1 MNALEPFPYLP
12 SQKPPLTKNIAL
24 ITNTRAGSGRGLK
37 LAEAIAAKL
46 KNKNIAHQLFTQPWP
61 AHLTNFSDAWIIGGD
76 GTLNHFINT
85 YPNIKIP
92 LVIFPGGSGNDF
104 ATLLYGSDSTD
115 EIIAKGLHAPP
126 KPTDAGL
133 CNERYFI
140 NGAGI
145 AFEGAVVEN
154 LVGKNKR
161 AGKIDFLI
169 AIIKRVFFYREP
181 VLHIKDDTIEWKGKC
196 LMVSVMNGKTSGGGF
211 KVGPQA
217 GIDDGLFEISVVRAV
232 HPIKR
237 LRYLPVIEKGMHI
250 NLPFVFYYRSAEI
263 LVEGEAPIPAHLDGE
278 YYTASS
284 LHIRILP
291 GQFLFRY

>member
-1 MNALEPFPYLP
+1 LN
-12 SQKPPLTKNIAL
+12 KTIAL
-24 ITNTRAGSGRGLK
+24 ITNTKAGSGRGLK
-37 LAEAIAAKL
+37 LAASIAEKL
-46 KNKNIAHQLFTQPWP
+46 HHKNISHKLITQPWP
-61 AHLTNFSDAWIIGGD
+61 EHLADFSDAWIIGGD

-85 YPNIKIP
+85 YPQIKIP

-104 ATLLYGSDSTD
+104 ATLLYGAKSTD
-115 EIIAKGLHAPP
+115 EIINAGLNAPP
-126 KPTDAGL
+126 RATDAGL

-145 AFEGAVVEN
+145 AFEGAVVEK

-169 AIIKRVFFYREP
+169 AILKRVFFYREP
-181 VLHIKDDTIEWKGKC
+181 VLHIKDHELDYTGKC

-237 LRYLPVIEKGMHI
+237 LRYLPVIEKGKHI
-250 NLPFVFYYRSAEI
+250 NLPFVSYYRSGEI
-263 LVEGEAPIPAHLDGE
+263 LIEGEVPIPTHLDGE
-278 YYTASS
+278 YYSASS
-284 LHIRILP
+284 LNLRILP